1 MSVTRM
7 WAVAVVAAVTVLS
20 GCVPGGSSTPTGTP
34 QVSVSPS
41 SAAPSWMCTPEGKPG
56 GVAHPCTEKQHRDQV
71 EQAALYAEAEAVV
84 RKGLTED
91 LRLQS
96 DWRIAFVSDT
106 LRSVAAGP
114 YLEDRETLYSVLRDA
129 RASYAPIPPIVAVTV
144 LPAVVHQG
152 SLVSVR
158 TCVDGRKS
166 MNKSSGAPDELGKLV
181 HFDFSLRREAGALR
195 LWEMSS
201 RAVDKC

>member
-7 WAVAVVAAVTVLS
+7 CAVAVVAAVTVLS

-71 EQAALYAEAEAVV
+71 EQAALYAEAVTLV
-84 RKGLTED
+84 RRGAAED

-96 DWRIAFVSDT
+96 DWKVAYVSQT
-106 LRSVAAGP
+106 LREVAGGP
-114 YLEDRETLYSVLRDA
+114 YLDSREELYAVMRDA
-129 RASYAPIPPIVAVTV
+129 KASFAPTPPIVSVTP
-144 LPAVVHQG
+144 LPSLVHPG
-152 SLVSVR
+152 ALVSVR
-158 TCVDGRKS
+158 ACIDGRKS
-166 MNKSSGAPDELGKLV
+166 VERAEGMPPRPGNLV
-181 HFDFSLRREAGALR
+181 HFDVSVRRDQGQLRM
-195 LWEMSS
+195 WDTTIT
-201 RAVDKC
+201 VVTKC

>member
-7 WAVAVVAAVTVLS
+7 CAVAVVAAVMVLS

-91 LRLQS
+91 IRLQS
-96 DWRIAFVSDT
+96 DWRIANVSDHSGDVAG
-106 LRSVAAGP
+106 RSTWNQQ
-114 YLEDRETLYSVLRDA
+114 RRCMRSCETSKR
-129 RASYAPIPPIVAVTV
+129 IVSPVY
-144 LPAVVHQG
+144 P
-152 SLVSVR
+152 SDS
-158 TCVDGRKS
+158 
-166 MNKSSGAPDELGKLV
+166 
-181 HFDFSLRREAGALR
+181 
-195 LWEMSS
+195 
-201 RAVDKC
+201 